1 MIWMLILYRCFFIL
15 RTTLYILLD
24 AEASTRLHAHGLSAP
39 SPYPYAHPDTQQQRS
54 QMVPIAILD

>member
-1 MIWMLILYRCFFIL
+1 MDVDIVPLFFNP

-24 AEASTRLHAHGLSAP
+24 ARTSTRLHAHGLIAP
-39 SPYPYAHPDTQQQRS
+39 SPYPYAHSDTQQQRS